1 MGFLGTPLGWI
12 MKFMY
17 NFIHDYGLVL
27 ILFTL
32 LTRLITFP
40 LNVKQ
45 QKSSAKM
52 ALFQPKLQKLQK
64 QYGKDK
70 QRYQEE
76 MMKLYEEEGYNPMS
90 SCLPM
95 LVQMVILFGIIDVV
109 YRPLKHML
117 SIPADVITK
126 ATEALTEAM
135 GKMSSSAELLII
147 NIIQGRNTQYSADIF
162 NGIFTDDMMEKIK
175 DFPIMF
181 MGFNMGEIPSFETLL
196 WLIPVI
202 SGVTSLLVSVVS
214 MRQQAQN
221 MGEQQQGMGMMKG
234 MMYIMP
240 IFSTWIAFTLPSGV
254 GLYWIISNIFSL
266 VQTIVLAKVYSPE
279 KMKAKVEAEMAEKKK
294 NKKKNPSRYQ
304 QAMAAA
310 RAQQNG
316 QAAGKPA
323 VSEEA
328 VQEEPEELTA
338 SQRIALARKRMAEK
352 YGDEYDEPND
362 SKK

>member
-1 MGFLGTPLGWI
+1 MGFLGTPLGYI

-17 NFIHDYGLVL
+17 SFIHNYGLVL

-32 LTRLITFP
+32 ITRLITFP

-45 QKSSAKM
+45 QKNSAKM
-52 ALFQPKLQKLQK
+52 ALFSPKLQKLQK

-95 LVQMVILFGIIDVV
+95 LVQFVLLFGIIDVV
-109 YRPLKHML
+109 YRPLKHLL
-117 SIPADVITK
+117 SIPSDVITK

-135 GKMSSSAELLII
+135 GKVSSSAELMII
-147 NIIQGRNTQYSADIF
+147 NIIQGRNTEYTADIF
-162 NGIFTDDMMEKIK
+162 NGIFTDDMMERIK
-175 DFPIMF
+175 DFPIIF
-181 MGFNMGEIPSFETLL
+181 MGFNMGEIPSFQSLL
-196 WLIPVI
+196 WLIPII
-202 SGVTSLLVSVVS
+202 SGVTSLLVSIIS

-221 MGEQQQGMGMMKG
+221 GMAEQQGMGMMKG

-240 IFSTWIAFTLPSGV
+240 IFSTWIAFSLPSGV
-254 GLYWIISNIFSL
+254 GLYWIISNIFSFI
-266 VQTIVLAKVYSPE
+266 QTIVLTKVYSPE

-294 NKKKNPSRYQ
+294 KKKQSPSRYQ

-310 RAQQNG
+310 RAQQG
-316 QAAGKPA
+316 GGTD
-323 VSEEA
+323 
-328 VQEEPEELTA
+328 VQESDVVTEPEELTA
-338 SQRIALARKRMAEK
+338 SQRLALARKRMAEK
-352 YGDEYDEPND
+352 YGDEYDEP
-362 SKK
+362 KK